1 MGSMLPQAQA
11 WASYNPLLGGH
22 SRSIPQGM
30 VQGGGVSWGTI
41 SWETFVSKEGGEIF
55 PGTDPAHRRA
65 STKADHARAPV
76 RNWAL

>member
-30 VQGGGVSWGTI
+30 VQGGGG
-41 SWETFVSKEGGEIF
+41 FVGDNFVGNFCLEGRWRNF
-55 PGTDPAHRRA
+55 PW
-65 STKADHARAPV
+65 
-76 RNWAL
+76 N